1 MDPNNNQQPQVN
13 TQQAQPIIPTP
24 LQEQPVQSPSPA
36 QTPQPVMT
44 ATPEPTPTVQA
55 PVPKAGSK
63 KVLIL
68 IVILLILIIVAISYV
83 LFAKNQLN
91 NSQKIPAENTSLV
104 IPTATIAPT
113 ATPATAN
120 EVKVDNPAADLNEIE
135 KDVQG
140 L

>member
-1 MDPNNNQQPQVN
+1 MDPNNNQQQIN
-13 TQQAQPIIPTP
+13 TQQAQQAAPAP
-24 LQEQPVQSPSPA
+24 LQQPVQASSPSQA
-36 QTPQPVMT
+36 PQPVMA
-44 ATPEPTPTVQA
+44 ATPEPTSTPQA

-68 IVILLILIIVAISYV
+68 MVILLILIVGAISYV

-91 NSQKIPAENTSLV
+91 NSQKTPAENTSLV

-113 ATPATAN
+113 ATPATVDN
-120 EVKVDNPAADLNEIE
+120 VNVDNPAADLNEIE
-135 KDVQG
+135 KDVQE